1 MNRKNFKKD
10 KQFNSMIDDRGT
22 KQKLIDYIYTTI
34 DLSDLK
40 FKLVEVED
48 DLPNVKRDFY
58 VSPNYNGT
66 NCLLVFIKLAHNYYS
81 FLVDRKTLS
90 YNKNQVDINSLKI
103 TPVKI
108 RLNFDIYNGTIMDGI
123 LLNTNDNTM
132 SFVINDVYY
141 FRGRTM
147 MNTKMLYKQINL
159 ETYLSSTTVNDNIMN
174 NIELHAN
181 KYYNISETK
190 SLIETVIPGL
200 FKSNEIKGVAFYPE
214 TTGLKYIYLFS
225 NVSYSNTDKE
235 ETEHSDTNDVPDI
248 DDGTTGVF
256 EIRST
261 SIVDVYKLFLLVKIK
276 KGGKNVIKTKKIGIA
291 SIPTQDCSKMCKKLV
306 GDKKKALVKC
316 KFVKDKN
323 KWIPVEASTAKRPN
337 YYHEIFGDDE

>member
-1 MNRKNFKKD
+1 MNRRHFKKD
-10 KQFNSMIDDRGT
+10 KQFNSMIDDRST

-48 DLPNVKRDFY
+48 DLPNIKRDFY

-81 FLVDRKTLS
+81 FLIDRKTLS

-132 SFVINDVYY
+132 SFVINDVYH

-159 ETYLSSTTVNDNIMN
+159 ETYLASTTVNDNFMN
-174 NIELHAN
+174 NIQLHTN
-181 KYYNISETK
+181 KYYNIADTK
-190 SLIETVIPGL
+190 SLIETEIPNL

-214 TTGLKYIYLFS
+214 TTGLKYIYLFN
-225 NVSYSNTDKE
+225 NVSYSNTEKE
-235 ETEHSDTNDVPDI
+235 ETEQSETNDTVDVI
-248 DDGTTGVF
+248 NGTIGTF
-256 EIRST
+256 EIRPT
-261 SIVDVYKLFLLVKIK
+261 NIVDVYKLFLLVKVK
-276 KGGKNVIKTKKIGIA
+276 KGTKKVIKTKKIGIA
-291 SIPTQDCSKMCKKLV
+291 SIPTQDCSKMCKKII

-323 KWIPVEASTAKRPN
+323 KWIPVEKSSAKRPN
-337 YYHEIFGDDE
+337 YYSEIFDSDE